1 LSVKKDTIKTGK
13 MAGVLLAAGAS
24 ERMGKTKQ
32 LLPAGEGI
40 LLERVLNEM
49 LKSDLD
55 WVVLVLGHRAR
66 EIRSALGQ
74 ALKHPKLKVIENRQ
88 YHQGV
93 SSSVIAGLVAVE
105 TTYDHVMILLGDIP
119 RVDSGII
126 NHVRHQY
133 LASGLPV
140 GAVKIGTKKTHPV
153 IFSREL
159 YGELHRLEGDV
170 GGRPLLDKYAAQA
183 CLVEPEKPY
192 DDRDIDT
199 PEDYAEFVREQENH
213 S

>member
-1 LSVKKDTIKTGK
+1 MSGKKSTTLKENV
-13 MAGVLLAAGAS
+13 AGVLLAAGAS

-40 LLERVLNEM
+40 LLERVLTET

-55 WVVLVLGHRAR
+55 RVVLVLGHQAG

-74 ALKHPKLKVIENRQ
+74 TLEHPKLKVIENTQ
-88 YHQGV
+88 YHQGI
-93 SSSVIAGLVAVE
+93 SSSIIAGLVEVE
-105 TTYDHVMILLGDIP
+105 STYDHVMILLGDIP
-119 RVDSGII
+119 HVDSEII

-133 LASGLPV
+133 LCSGLPV
-140 GAVKIGTKKTHPV
+140 GAVKIGTKKSHPV

-170 GGRPLLDKYAAQA
+170 GGRPLLDKYAGRT

-199 PEDYAEFVREQENH
+199 PKDYSEFIREQENH